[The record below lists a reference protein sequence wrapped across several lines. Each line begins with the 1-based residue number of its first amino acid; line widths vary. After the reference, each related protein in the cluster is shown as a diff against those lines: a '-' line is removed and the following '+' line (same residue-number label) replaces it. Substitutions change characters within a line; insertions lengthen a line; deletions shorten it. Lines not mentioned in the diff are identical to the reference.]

1 MTGNELVQE
10 VQIELSE
17 IRDDDQRQVAAWYV
31 YRTLSRLF
39 AEIDWQA
46 FRAEVDRQSD
56 LLASRY

>member
-10 VQIELSE
+10 IQMELSE

-39 AEIDWQA
+39 AEIDWQM
-46 FRAEVDRQSD
+46 FREKVEQEAAQ
-56 LLASRY
+56 